1 MNRQALSRHIISL
14 IGLTTLGLTTIGL
27 TTLGLTGCRK
37 EEAPPAGAHAG
48 HDQHQHSESC
58 EHQPSNRAS
67 IIAASGSGAPTVVR
81 GEGEYA
87 GMVWIPAATFTMGA
101 VEGDTAARSDE
112 RPRHQVTVEGF
123 WMDETEVTNA
133 QFKAFVK
140 ATRYVTTAE
149 RKPVWEEMKKQLP
162 PGTPKPPDEVLVPG
176 SLVFRQPGTPVPL
189 DNPAYWWEWRPGA
202 SWRNP
207 EGPGSSIEGRDN
219 HPVVH
224 VSWDDAVAYAKWAGK
239 RLPTEAE
246 WEWAARG
253 GIRDA
258 IYTWGNDPLEQGD
271 PRANTWQGNF
281 PNENTRRD
289 GFDRAAPVRSFKPNG
304 YGLYEMAGNV
314 WEWCQDWYRHDYYQ
328 TANGQATNGQAT
340 NRPEGVSNPPG
351 PTSSFDPDEPTVPKR
366 VQRGGSF
373 LCHDSYCA
381 SYRVAARM
389 KSSPDTGLQHSGFRC
404 VKK

>member
-1 MNRQALSRHIISL
+1 MNRHPLTRHFLTFLAVTTTALALAVS
-14 IGLTTLGLTTIGL
+14 
-27 TTLGLTGCRK
+27 GCRK
-37 EEAPPAGAHAG
+37 ESTTEPAAHTG
-48 HDQHQHSESC
+48 HDQHEHSASC

-67 IIAASGSGAPTVVR
+67 IIAASGNGTPTVLR

-87 GMVWIPAATFTMGA
+87 GMVWVPAGTFTMGA
-101 VEGDTAARSDE
+101 VDGDTGARSDE
-112 RPRHQVTVEGF
+112 RPRHLVSTEGF

-133 QFKAFVK
+133 QFKLFVK
-140 ATRYVTTAE
+140 ATGYKTTAE

-162 PGTPKPPDEVLVPG
+162 PGTPRPPDEVLVPG
-176 SLVFRQPGTPVPL
+176 SLVFRQPGGPVPL

-202 SWRNP
+202 SWRHP
-207 EGPGSSIEGRDN
+207 EGPGSTIDGRDN
-219 HPVVH
+219 HPVVQ

-253 GIRDA
+253 GLREA
-258 IYTWGNDPLEQGD
+258 IYAWGNDPIDQGA

-281 PNENTRRD
+281 PNENTRGD
-289 GFDRAAPVRSFKPNG
+289 GFERAAPVKSYKPNG
-304 YGLYEMAGNV
+304 YGLYEISGNV
-314 WEWCQDWYRHDYYQ
+314 WEWCQDWYRNDYYQ
-328 TANGQATNGQAT
+328 TT
-340 NRPEGVSNPPG
+340 NRPEGVRNPTG

-389 KSSPDTGLQHSGFRC
+389 KSSPDTGLLHSGFRC
-404 VKK
+404 VKI

>member
-1 MNRQALSRHIISL
+1 MNGRDS
-14 IGLTTLGLTTIGL
+14 TIREREF
-27 TTLGLTGCRK
+27 TK
-37 EEAPPAGAHAG
+37 FVEAT
-48 HDQHQHSESC
+48 EYK
-58 EHQPSNRAS
+58 
-67 IIAASGSGAPTVVR
+67 TV
-81 GEGEYA
+81 A
-87 GMVWIPAATFTMGA
+87 
-101 VEGDTAARSDE
+101 E
-112 RPRHQVTVEGF
+112 RPIE
-123 WMDETEVTNA
+123 
-133 QFKAFVK
+133 
-140 ATRYVTTAE
+140 
-149 RKPVWEEMKKQLP
+149 WEEMKKQLP

-176 SLVFRQPGTPVPL
+176 SLVFRQPGGPVPL

-202 SWRNP
+202 NWRHP

-253 GIRDA
+253 GLNEA
-258 IYTWGNDPLEQGD
+258 IYTWGNDPIEQGEA
-271 PRANTWQGNF
+271 RANTWQGNF

-289 GFDRAAPVRSFKPNG
+289 GFERAAPVRSFKPNG
-304 YGLYEMAGNV
+304 YGLYEMSGNV

-328 TANGQATNGQAT
+328 TTS
-340 NRPEGVSNPPG
+340 RPEGVSNPAG

-389 KSSPDTGLQHSGFRC
+389 KSSPDTGLLHSGFRC